1 MWNISPGV
9 RSTRVPFVSLPGNLC
24 SDCMAEVVVVGKGVE
39 EGGGRKGKREDVG
52 GGKRRRGESRGL
64 ERS

>member
-1 MWNISPGV
+1 MPL
-9 RSTRVPFVSLPGNLC
+9 VSLPGNLC
-24 SDCMAEVVVVGKGVE
+24 SDCMAEVVVVGRGME

-52 GGKRRRGESRGL
+52 GGERKRGESRGS